1 MKLLQNDYVLLQ
13 ELPRTVEH
21 NPRTTTY
28 LWHVDLEA
36 AYRTLERS
44 MFLSVAN
51 LFSRMAHERSEHALA
66 LATVPQPGAP
76 LAPAPEQ
83 LSEAQ
88 QVEARLAQRKLD
100 CLENS
105 ILLVHQAAM
114 KMRII

>member
-51 LFSRMAHERSEHALA
+51 LFSRMAHERSEHAL
-66 LATVPQPGAP
+66 LTLTLTP
-76 LAPAPEQ
+76 
-83 LSEAQ
+83 
-88 QVEARLAQRKLD
+88 
-100 CLENS
+100 NS
-105 ILLVHQAAM
+105 
-114 KMRII
+114 